1 MKSLIVW
8 KPFSAVTT
16 AVAALVLGVML
27 QYRHNTELAAA
38 RTQTKH
44 AVEIA
49 SYALQITDEALAV
62 ADSLG
67 RYADSVEN
75 VARDQAQQAAIA
87 TNWAQHLAAVADSAA
102 AVAPDTCGPALAAM
116 TASRDAEHASAV
128 NWRLA
133 YENQAEASAALRT
146 AGDTLANTTRDLSN
160 ATSAL
165 VVQSTELVKASGPSF
180 WSHLKPDV
188 VVSAG
193 VQRGVDVRDGTVH
206 TTVGGQVGLGWRIPL

>member
-16 AVAALVLGVML
+16 AVLAIAAGLVL

-49 SYALQITDEALAV
+49 SFALQVTDEALAV

-128 NWRLA
+128 NWQAA
-133 YENQAEASAALRT
+133 YSKEVQAYSNLKQAA
-146 AGDTLANTTRDLSN
+146 DTLANTTRGLST

-165 VVQSTELVKASGPSF
+165 AVQSTELVKASGPSF
-180 WSHLKPDV
+180 WSHLKPDI

-193 VQRGVDVRDGTVH
+193 VQRGVDLRDGTVH